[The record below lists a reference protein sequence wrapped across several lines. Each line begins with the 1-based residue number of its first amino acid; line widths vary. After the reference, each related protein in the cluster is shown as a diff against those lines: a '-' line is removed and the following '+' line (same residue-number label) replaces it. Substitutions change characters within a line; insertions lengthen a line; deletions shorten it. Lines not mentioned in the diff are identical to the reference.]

1 MSLSLTPT
9 ISNNLTPRGQHE
21 TTNTLHPVD
30 ALRLNHGWLS
40 RLLDVMRKL
49 TPIKPMGV
57 SVNDSIL
64 KRILRWLFT
73 AVVMVLFCTFMAV
86 VVIEWMAGCGESY
99 TDANGNVHLNECV
112 FINFPPKE

>member
-9 ISNNLTPRGQHE
+9 ISNNLTQRGQHD
-21 TTNTLHPVD
+21 TTQTIHSVD

-40 RLLDVMRKL
+40 RLLDVMKL

-57 SVNDSIL
+57 SVNDSIF

-73 AVVMVLFCTFMAV
+73 AVMTVLFSIFMAV

-99 TDANGNVHLNECV
+99 TDANGKQHLNECV

>member
-1 MSLSLTPT
+1 MSLSLTPI

-40 RLLDVMRKL
+40 RLLDVM
-49 TPIKPMGV
+49 
-57 SVNDSIL
+57 SSI

-73 AVVMVLFCTFMAV
+73 AAVMVLFCTFMAV
-86 VVIEWMAGCGESY
+86 LAIEWMAGCGESY
-99 TDANGNVHLNECV
+99 TDANGKMHLNECV

>member
-1 MSLSLTPT
+1 M
-9 ISNNLTPRGQHE
+9 
-21 TTNTLHPVD
+21 D

-40 RLLDVMRKL
+40 RLLDVM
-49 TPIKPMGV
+49 KPVRPLGL
-57 SVNDSIL
+57 SVNDSIA

-86 VVIEWMAGCGESY
+86 IAIEWMAGCGESY
-99 TDANGNVHLNECV
+99 TDAKGNVHLNECV

>member
-21 TTNTLHPVD
+21 TTNTLHSVD

-40 RLLDVMRKL
+40 RLLDVMKP

-57 SVNDSIL
+57 SVNDSIP

>member
-21 TTNTLHPVD
+21 DTTVD
-30 ALRLNHGWLS
+30 DLWTYRRWLS
-40 RLLDVMRKL
+40 RLHHGCGNTMKP

-57 SVNDSIL
+57 SVNDSML

-73 AVVMVLFCTFMAV
+73 AVLMLIFGIGLAV
-86 VVIEWMAGCGESY
+86 ITIEWMAGCGESY
-99 TDANGNVHLNECV
+99 TDAKGNVHLNECV

>member
-9 ISNNLTPRGQHE
+9 ISNNLTLRGQHE

-40 RLLDVMRKL
+40 RLLDVMKP

-57 SVNDSIL
+57 SVNDSML
-64 KRILRWLFT
+64 KRILRWLMT
-73 AVVMVLFCTFMAV
+73 AVMMLIFGIGLAV
-86 VVIEWMAGCGESY
+86 ITIEWMAGCGESY
-99 TDANGNVHLNECV
+99 TDAKGNVHLNECV

>member
-1 MSLSLTPT
+1 M
-9 ISNNLTPRGQHE
+9 
-21 TTNTLHPVD
+21 D

-40 RLLDVMRKL
+40 RLHLGCTDPMKP

-57 SVNDSIL
+57 SVNDSML
-64 KRILRWLFT
+64 KRILRWLMT

-86 VVIEWMAGCGESY
+86 LAIEWMAGCGESY
-99 TDANGNVHLNECV
+99 TDAKGNVHLNECV

>member
-9 ISNNLTPRGQHE
+9 ISNNLTQRGQHE
-21 TTNTLHPVD
+21 TTNTLYSVD

-40 RLLDVMRKL
+40 RLLDVMKL
-49 TPIKPMGV
+49 RPIKPMGV
-57 SVNDSIL
+57 SVNDSIP

>member
-1 MSLSLTPT
+1 MSLSLTPNN
-9 ISNNLTPRGQHE
+9 SNNLTQRGQHE
-21 TTNTLHPVD
+21 NNQVD

-40 RLLDVMRKL
+40 RLLDVMKP

-64 KRILRWLFT
+64 KRILRWLMT

-86 VVIEWMAGCGESY
+86 LAIEWMAGCGESY
-99 TDANGNVHLNECV
+99 TDAKGNVHLNECV

>member
-1 MSLSLTPT
+1 M
-9 ISNNLTPRGQHE
+9 
-21 TTNTLHPVD
+21 D

-40 RLLDVMRKL
+40 RLLDVMKPTR
-49 TPIKPMGV
+49 IRPMGV

-73 AVVMVLFCTFMAV
+73 AVMTVLFSIFMV
-86 VVIEWMAGCGESY
+86 VIVIEWMAGCGESY
-99 TDANGNVHLNECV
+99 TDAKGNVHLNECV